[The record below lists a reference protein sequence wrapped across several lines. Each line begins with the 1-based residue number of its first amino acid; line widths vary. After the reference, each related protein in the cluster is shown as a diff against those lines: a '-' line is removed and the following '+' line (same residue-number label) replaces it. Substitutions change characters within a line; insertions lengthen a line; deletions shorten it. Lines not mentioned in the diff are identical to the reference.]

1 MGHVHLK
8 RQIQDKSTINVELSI
23 TSSKVSL
30 KRLVMGHKKD
40 ATITLLFRS
49 FLFMLNGTATG
60 MVAFVIV
67 NKSKILSVKLR
78 EKTIKGRALVEPV

>member
-1 MGHVHLK
+1 MLLILK
-8 RQIQDKSTINVELSI
+8 NVKSECV
-23 TSSKVSL
+23 
-30 KRLVMGHKKD
+30 KRLGSKKD

-49 FLFMLNGTATG
+49 FLFVLNGNATG
-60 MVAFVIV
+60 VVAFVIV